1 MILNATGILG
11 NLRNKYDIQ
20 LVVFELYETLDFEEI
35 PLKRYTN
42 LKMMYPSVTK
52 NNSSGY
58 YEFFQ
63 EKFKKANNVNPNQ
76 YATRGFDVTLDT
88 ILRMYQE
95 EGFANST
102 QSLMSEQLESKFNYR
117 KIEQGNYNTGIY
129 LLQYTDDLTIEET
142 K

>member
-1 MILNATGILG
+1 
-11 NLRNKYDIQ
+11 
-20 LVVFELYETLDFEEI
+20 
-35 PLKRYTN
+35 
-42 LKMMYPSVTK
+42 
-52 NNSSGY
+52 
-58 YEFFQ
+58 
-63 EKFKKANNVNPNQ
+63 
-76 YATRGFDVTLDT
+76 
-88 ILRMYQE
+88 MYQE